1 MSLWGG
7 EGNLGRVGRYGKM
20 DRLSVGGGSR
30 KMGVPLEG
38 DTAFPH
44 NWNAVLAGDV
54 IGGIGGVILLFRLAV
69 EN

>member
-1 MSLWGG
+1 
-7 EGNLGRVGRYGKM
+7 
-20 DRLSVGGGSR
+20 
-30 KMGVPLEG
+30 MGVPLEG